1 MVNSRKTRAKRNII
15 SSLFGQLIVIL
26 CGIVI
31 PKLIIDSYGS
41 ESYGAV
47 SAITQFLT
55 YITLLECGIGG
66 VARAVLYKPL
76 AQNDKNTISVIMKE
90 IKYFFRVIAFI
101 FIIYVFL
108 LACAFKAISGISVMD
123 WVSTFLLVI
132 AISISVFGQYFVGVS
147 NEILLNAAQKKY
159 VVNIVSISC
168 IVLNTIST
176 IFLIFQGYSLLTVKF
191 VSGIIFLIRPFILQ
205 RYVRKHYEI
214 SNVFITEG
222 KSYLTQKWVGLGQH
236 VSYFL
241 HSNTDIVVL
250 TLCTNLKMV
259 AVYSL
264 YNMIVSHIQNLTISF
279 SSGMEA
285 VFGDMLA
292 REEKKELNDA
302 FNIYEGVISIIS
314 ITLFSITLILI
325 VPFVELYTQGIIDV
339 DYKRPLFAF
348 LMVLASLSYCLRL
361 PYHAMVIAAGHF
373 KHTNIAAYGES
384 LLNLLLSIILVY
396 KYGLVGVVLATLF
409 AVWFRFIYYVTY
421 LSKNIFYRKKQY
433 FYKRFLINIF
443 NFACNC
449 FVGFKIS
456 ELFSIDS
463 YFQWAF
469 YGFCLVIVLSI
480 VTLIINFVFY
490 KNDCQMI
497 IGKLIK

>member
-1 MVNSRKTRAKRNII
+1 MANSRKTRAKKNII
-15 SSLFGQLIVIL
+15 SSLFGQLIILL
-26 CGIVI
+26 CGIIV
-31 PKLIIDSYGS
+31 PRLIIDAYGS

-47 SAITQFLT
+47 SSITQFLA

-76 AQNDKNTISVIMKE
+76 AQNDINTINVIMKE
-90 IKYFFRVIAFI
+90 IKFFFRVIAFI
-101 FIIYVFL
+101 FVIYVIF
-108 LACAFKAISGISVMD
+108 LACAFKTISGISVLD
-123 WVSTFLLVI
+123 WLSTFLLVI
-132 AISISVFGQYFVGVS
+132 AISISVFGQYFVGIS
-147 NEILLNAAQKKY
+147 NEILLQAAQKKY
-159 VVNIVSISC
+159 IVNAVSIIC
-168 IVLNTIST
+168 IVLNTLST

-191 VSGIIFLIRPFILQ
+191 VSGIIFLIRPFVLQ

-214 SNVFITEG
+214 SNVFPPES

-236 VSYFL
+236 ISYFL

-250 TLCTNLKMV
+250 TMCTNLKMV

-264 YNMIVSHIQNLTISF
+264 YNMIVSHIQNLTMSF

-302 FNIYEGVISIIS
+302 FNIYEGIISIIS
-314 ITLFSITLILI
+314 IILFSITLILI
-325 VPFVELYTQGIIDV
+325 VSFVELYTQGVLDV

-373 KHTNIAAYGES
+373 EQTNFAAYGEA
-384 LLNLLLSIILVY
+384 LLNLVLSIILVY
-396 KYGLVGVVLATLF
+396 EYGLVGVVIATLF

-421 LSKNIFYRKKQY
+421 LSKNIFYRNKRF
-433 FYKRFLINIF
+433 FYKRFLINTF
-443 NFACNC
+443 NFTCNC
-449 FVGFKIS
+449 FIGYKIT
-456 ELFSIDS
+456 ELFNIDN

-469 YGFCLVIVLSI
+469 CGCCLVIALSL
-480 VTLIINFVFY
+480 VTIIFNFVFY
-490 KNDCQMI
+490 KNDFQMI